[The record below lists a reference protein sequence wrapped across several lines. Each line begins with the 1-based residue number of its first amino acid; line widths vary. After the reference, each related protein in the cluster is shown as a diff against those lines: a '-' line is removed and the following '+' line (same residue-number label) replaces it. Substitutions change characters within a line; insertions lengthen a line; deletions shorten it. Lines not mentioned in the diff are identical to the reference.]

1 MPPEQPSRPPKRP
14 PHRPPNRQR
23 EPRLSLLINLAD
35 EPAALARALEPFA
48 RAHINLTHIESRP
61 AKDER
66 FDIFVNCEG
75 QENQS
80 AIASVIEELKS
91 IGAALLVLDDRKV
104 PWFPRHVSELD
115 EIANGTLDA
124 GHDLTSDHPGFNDQ
138 TYRKRRSEID
148 ALARRFQHG
157 DEIPFVE
164 YTAEENQT
172 WQTVFETL
180 HALHQQHACSAY
192 LNALEDLRAHCEFS
206 PKKIPQGQAINQF
219 LEERTSFRLR
229 PVAGLLSSRDFLNG
243 LAFRVFFCTQYIRH
257 PSTPLYTPEP
267 DLCHE
272 LLGHAPMFADSAFAD
287 FSQEIGLASL
297 GASDAEVT
305 RLARCYWHSVEFG
318 LLRERG
324 ALKAYG
330 AGLLSSFGELTYAC
344 DKQTSNDRPAP
355 EILPWVPE
363 QAADQ
368 DFPITDYQ
376 PLYFAAASL
385 QDAKHQ
391 MREFC
396 RNLSRPFYARYN
408 PATEGIWVDR
418 AVKRSQTKC

>member
-1 MPPEQPSRPPKRP
+1 MQMVHPMRKRE
-14 PHRPPNRQR
+14 H
-23 EPRLSLLINLAD
+23 RLSLLINLAD

-48 RAHINLTHIESRP
+48 QQSINLTHIESRP
-61 AKDER
+61 AKDQR

-75 QENQS
+75 QEDQP
-80 AIASVIEELKS
+80 AITSVIAELQS
-91 IGAALLVLDDRKV
+91 MGAALLVLDDRKV
-104 PWFPRHVSELD
+104 PWFPRHISELD

-124 GHDLTSDHPGFNDQ
+124 GQELTSDHPGFNDQ
-138 TYRKRRSEID
+138 TYRKRRGEID
-148 ALARRFQHG
+148 ALARSFRHG
-157 DEIPFVE
+157 QEIPFVE

-172 WQTVFETL
+172 WHTVCQTLREL
-180 HALHQQHACSAY
+180 HERHACRAY
-192 LNALEDLRAHCEFS
+192 LMALEELQAHCEFS
-206 PKKIPQGQAINQF
+206 EEKIPQGQAISQF
-219 LEERTSFRLR
+219 LTERTGFRLR

-243 LAFRVFFCTQYIRH
+243 LAFKVFFCTQYIRH

-272 LLGHAPMFADSAFAD
+272 LLGHAPMFADQAFAD

-318 LLRERG
+318 LVRERG
-324 ALKAYG
+324 ELKAYG
-330 AGLLSSFGELTYAC
+330 AGLLSSFGELQYAC
-344 DKQTSNDRPAP
+344 EQKGSERQGGEDRSPP
-355 EILPWVPE
+355 KVLPWIPE

-376 PLYFAAASL
+376 PLYFAANSL
-385 QDAKHQ
+385 QDAKSQ

-396 RNLSRPFYARYN
+396 RNLSRPFYARFN
-408 PATEGIWVDR
+408 PASESIWVDR
-418 AVKRSQTKC
+418 AITRSQAKC

>member
-1 MPPEQPSRPPKRP
+1 MHVMPK
-14 PHRPPNRQR
+14 R
-23 EPRLSLLINLAD
+23 EPRLSLLINLPD

-48 RAHINLTHIESRP
+48 RQNINLTHIESRP

-80 AIASVIEELKS
+80 AITAVIEELQA

-104 PWFPRHVSELD
+104 PWFPRQISELD
-115 EIANGTLDA
+115 QIANGTLDA
-124 GHDLTSDHPGFNDQ
+124 GSDLTSDHPGFSDQ
-138 TYRKRRSEID
+138 AYRKRRGEID
-148 ALARRFQHG
+148 ALARSFCQG
-157 DEIPFVE
+157 DEIPFVD

-172 WQTVFETL
+172 WQTVFDTL
-180 HALHQQHACSAY
+180 REMHERHACRAY
-192 LNALEDLRAHCEFS
+192 LMALEELKTHCEFS
-206 PKKIPQGQAINQF
+206 AEKIPQGQAISEF
-219 LEERTSFRLR
+219 LAERTGFRLR
-229 PVAGLLSSRDFLNG
+229 PVAGLLSSRDFLSG

-272 LLGHAPMFADSAFAD
+272 LLGHAPMFADQAFAD

-318 LLRERG
+318 LLREHG
-324 ALKAYG
+324 KLKAYG
-330 AGLLSSFGELTYAC
+330 AGLLSSFGELQYAC
-344 DKQTSNDRPAP
+344 EQTADQNREPP
-355 EILPWVPE
+355 KILPWVPE

-376 PLYFAAASL
+376 PLYFAANSL
-385 QDAKHQ
+385 QDAKSQ

-396 RNLSRPFYARYN
+396 RNLSRPFYARFN
-408 PATEGIWVDR
+408 PASESIWVDR
-418 AVKRSQTKC
+418 AITRSQTKC

>member
-1 MPPEQPSRPPKRP
+1 MPK
-14 PHRPPNRQR
+14 R
-23 EPRLSLLINLAD
+23 EPRLSLLINLPD

-48 RAHINLTHIESRP
+48 RQNINLTHIESRP
-61 AKDER
+61 AKDQR
-66 FDIFVNCEG
+66 FDIFVNCES

-80 AIASVIEELKS
+80 AIASVIEELQNF
-91 IGAALLVLDDRKV
+91 GATLLVLDDRTV
-104 PWFPRHVSELD
+104 PWFPRQISELD

-124 GHDLTSDHPGFNDQ
+124 GNHLSSDHPGFNDKS
-138 TYRKRRSEID
+138 YRKRRGEID
-148 ALARRFQHG
+148 ALARNYRHG

-180 HALHQQHACSAY
+180 REMHKQHACSAY
-192 LNALEDLRAHCEFS
+192 LRALEELQTHCEFS
-206 PKKIPQGQAINQF
+206 TEKIPQGQAISQF
-219 LEERTSFRLR
+219 ITDRTGFRLR

-318 LLRERG
+318 LLREHG
-324 ALKAYG
+324 KLKAYG
-330 AGLLSSFGELTYAC
+330 AGLLSSFGELQYAC
-344 DKQTSNDRPAP
+344 EPTASKDRPAP
-355 EILPWVPE
+355 EVLSWIPE

-396 RNLSRPFYARYN
+396 RNLSRPFYARFN
-408 PATEGIWVDR
+408 SATESIWVDR